1 MYPTEVELNEK
12 NIQKLMDT
20 LKRAY
25 KEAED
30 EILNATSYGV
40 YQRRAIQTNIKKIL
54 TNLGE
59 DVQTWLDE
67 EIPNY
72 YRAGAS
78 DAVEQLQF
86 VGADIAVAK
95 NFNLINKEAIAAL
108 VDDASRSF
116 GDALTTLNRSANG
129 ILSRAAKEEITQR
142 LAIGRIVGANRQDVV
157 KRVKAVLREDGISAL
172 VDKSGRRW
180 ELDTY
185 ADMLVR
191 TKAVEARNRG
201 LANRM
206 VENGYDLVQ
215 VSSHSSK
222 HQECAVWEGKIL
234 SLTGQTKGYPTVADA
249 EAAGLFHPNCKHAIN
264 VITLGL
270 AEQTRAYN
278 SQTKQ
283 YENAYGLTP

>member
-1 MYPTEVELNEK
+1 MYPTEVQLNEK

-215 VSSHSSK
+215 VSNHSSK

-234 SLTGQTKGYPTVADA
+234 SLTGQTKGYSTVADA

-283 YENAYGLTP
+283 HENAYGLTL

>member
-40 YQRRAIQTNIKKIL
+40 YQRRAIQTNIRKIL

-59 DVQTWLDE
+59 DVQTWLNE

-142 LAIGRIVGANRQDVV
+142 LAIGRISGATRQDVV

-215 VSSHSSK
+215 VSNHSSK

-234 SLTGQTKGYPTVADA
+234 SLTGQTKGYSTVADA

>member
-283 YENAYGLTP
+283 YENAYGLTL